1 MAAPLIFICHAQPDA
16 AFARDLGLAL
26 ETFRL
31 PVWSDSRNLR
41 GDNRLAPEV
50 RWAIEQARHVIVVLS
65 LNTGDPTWLRREIEI
80 AQEVE
85 RRRAERYRV
94 IPLLLPGVEP
104 AILPQWFTPIPR
116 TTPLQIPL
124 DGLGSILP
132 TLLSALGESSS
143 AGNVNERHAQQP
155 TELELHFSQHASPGP
170 AWQWTARLNPHSE
183 ATNPPQTVRGSL
195 PTAPARAL
203 QHWYLQTYPC
213 WPTDVMRAL
222 ADHTAAQ
229 LVEWGRLLY
238 RIILEAPESL
248 AITTQWHDLLSSQ
261 EGRLVVKIDPDHPA
275 TAELLDLPWEL
286 LHDASDFLIRGK
298 QPVQIIRRFPGGG
311 DAFLP
316 VPPPLRILAISPRP
330 DTEPTGHADYRRS
343 TLPLLEALVSL
354 GGLVETQRLASPT
367 LAALEKQLNEAWAT
381 GRPLAIL
388 HLDAYLRQ
396 DPATQEVL
404 CAFETRYDPPAPV
417 CREAHF
423 VPIKDLVALLSS
435 YRIRLVVLY
444 TGNTSSAD
452 SAAVSLTSLLLANGI
467 AAVIHVHPAA
477 PIETQE
483 RFWRAFYEELLR
495 GARISQALFAGQNRL
510 AGDTYRLAGMSSS
523 VHLQDWFCFRLY
535 VGEQDPRL
543 CLRPPL
549 DLRRRLL
556 ELTWPGPPAHL
567 PALPATGFLGRA
579 RDLLRLE
586 RLLEEESNLFLR
598 GAGGSGKTATATALA
613 HWLARSGRFHQIAYL
628 NRDDAREPSHLLETL
643 GRQLMPQTK
652 HWSVETYPT
661 FWRALSHLQKT
672 LGKQPTLIVLD
683 QIERW
688 PSEHDKLFDQL
699 WQDLLNGCRG
709 LRLLGLGRLG
719 PPSFAQPW
727 KELKL
732 SPLDGG
738 DAIRLIGRTLIGARE
753 IPPASDS
760 QDGFQPIRE
769 LVKLAGGHPVALQR
783 ISHEIA
789 VQGAKATLALL
800 HALRAEILYR
810 HPDDPQ
816 WPLFLGTELTLRQL
830 PEEDRE
836 RSALIAFFKGGMNRI
851 ALGKALAFDTQDLDA
866 FQKRLTALD
875 LIEDQG
881 YGHWRFDPALSH
893 YLANQLSPSHRLI
906 WQERWRNGMEELIDV
921 LYQQYFKDNTR
932 TLRLL
937 RLELPNLLTFLR
949 DHQQHFSAER
959 TARLASRLEQLL
971 ASLGI
976 PNALGEAMAARE
988 RAGHALSGWSRI
1000 RFETERLRVE
1010 RLRDNGSL
1018 EEAFQA
1024 ARQLLRQCQEAG
1036 PDSYPGAGYDLAQA
1050 YFQLGKLLK
1059 LTGAAES
1066 AVREFSVA
1074 RRQFKALAEAGNGNA
1089 GRMAAV
1095 VDAEI
1100 GDCLTYLQRLQE
1112 AANAYEAALTQSG
1125 PNAPKGLIATNKMQ
1139 LGLVRQRQGQYSEAV
1154 DLYDSA
1160 RRIFEALG
1168 EPEGTARAWK
1178 QIALSHKLN
1187 GDIKQALHACQQA
1200 LYLYEQQRDRSG
1212 VTETLG
1218 ELGHLHQIANQLEE
1232 AALAYRRLAE
1242 LCAQLGDS
1250 LGEEAGRNKLANV
1263 LIQLHRHDE
1272 ARQELYRASECNLPD
1287 SYTARNWAIRRG
1299 LHDLGQSAQNPDV
1312 ADRARRQAM
1321 QKYLAYRRA
1330 GGENDNPGARLCA
1343 QVHQAIRTGETASL
1357 AVKLEQISASSNVPP
1372 GGKLLIDKLK
1382 AILMGSYDPGLA
1394 TDPNLHYQYAVE
1406 LQLLLEALVRR

>member
-31 PVWSDSRNLR
+31 PVWNDSRNLR
-41 GDNRLAPEV
+41 GSDRLAPEV
-50 RWAIEQARHVIVVLS
+50 RWAIEQARQVIVVLG

-85 RRRAERYRV
+85 RRRADRYRV
-94 IPLLLPGVEP
+94 IPLLLPGVEE
-104 AILPQWFTPIPR
+104 AILPQWFTPVPR
-116 TTPLQIPL
+116 TAPLQIPS

-132 TLLSALGESSS
+132 NLLSVLGETPPPGST
-143 AGNVNERHAQQP
+143 NDRHSQKLI
-155 TELELHFSQHASPGP
+155 ELELHFSQSTASTT
-170 AWQWTARLNPHSE
+170 AWQWVTRLNTQPE
-183 ATNPPQTVRGSL
+183 GNFNPSLGPL
-195 PTAPARAL
+195 PTAPGREL

-213 WPTDVMRAL
+213 WPTEVLRDL
-222 ADHTAAQ
+222 ADRTTSQ
-229 LVEWGRLLY
+229 LAEWGRLLHQMV
-238 RIILEAPESL
+238 LEAPESL
-248 AITTQWHDLLSSQ
+248 AKTTEWRLLLSAQ
-261 EGRLVVKIDPDHPA
+261 EGRLVFRVDCTDST
-275 TAELLDLPWEL
+275 TANLLDLPWEL
-286 LHDASDFLIRGK
+286 LHDATDYLIRAK
-298 QPVQIIRRFPGGG
+298 QPIQFIRRFAGGG
-311 DAFLP
+311 DVFLP
-316 VPPPLRILAISPRP
+316 VPPPLRILAASPRP

-343 TLPLLEALVSL
+343 ALPLMEALATL
-354 GGLVETQRLASPT
+354 GGLVETQLLASPT
-367 LAALEKQLNEAWAT
+367 LAALEKQLNEAWST
-381 GRPLAIL
+381 GRPFSVL

-396 DPATQEVL
+396 DPTSQEIL
-404 CAFETRYDPPAPV
+404 CAFETRYDSPAPL

-423 VPIKDLVALLSS
+423 VPVKDLVSLLRS
-435 YRIRLVVLY
+435 YRTRLVVLY
-444 TGNTSSAD
+444 VGNTSTAN
-452 SAAVSLTSLLLANGI
+452 SAAVSFTSSLLAAGI
-467 AAVIHVHPAA
+467 AAVITVHPAA
-477 PIETQE
+477 PTETQE
-483 RFWRAFYEELLR
+483 RFWKAFYEELLR
-495 GARISQALFAGQNRL
+495 SARISQALFAGQNRL
-510 AGDTYRLAGMSSS
+510 ASDTYRAAGMNGGI
-523 VHLQDWFCFRLY
+523 HLHDWFCFKLY
-535 VGEQDPRL
+535 LGEQDPRL

-556 ELTWPGPPAHL
+556 ELTWSGPSAHL
-567 PALPATGFLGRA
+567 PTLPSIGFVGRS
-579 RDLLRLE
+579 RDLLRME
-586 RLLEEESNLFLR
+586 RLLEEQPTLFLR

-613 HWLARSGRFHQIAYL
+613 HWLVRSGRFHQIAYL

-643 GRQLMPQTK
+643 GRQLMPQNK
-652 HWSVETYPT
+652 HWSVEAYPT

-672 LGKQPTLIVLD
+672 LQKQPTLIVLD

-688 PSEHDKLFDQL
+688 PSEHDQLFDQL

-719 PPSFAQPW
+719 PPPFAQPW

-732 SPLDGG
+732 SPLDEF
-738 DAIRLIGRTLIGARE
+738 DAICLIGRTLIGTRE
-753 IPPASDS
+753 IPPLTDGNN
-760 QDGFQPIRE
+760 GFQPLRE
-769 LVKLAGGHPVALQR
+769 LAKLAGGHPVALQR

-789 VQGAKATLALL
+789 VHGAKATLDLL
-800 HALRAEILYR
+800 RTLRAEILYR

-816 WPLFLGTELTLRQL
+816 WPLFLGIELTLHQL
-830 PEEDRE
+830 PAEDRE
-836 RSALIAFFKGGMNRI
+836 RLSIIAFFKGGMNRI
-851 ALGKALAFDTQDLDA
+851 ALGKALVLDTQDLDA
-866 FQKRLTALD
+866 FQKRLSTLD
-875 LIEDQG
+875 FIEDRG

-906 WQERWRNGMEELIDV
+906 WQDRWRNGMEELIDV
-921 LYQQYFKDNTR
+921 LYQQYFKDKAR
-932 TLRLL
+932 TTRLL

-1036 PDSYPGAGYDLAQA
+1036 SGSYPGAGYDLAQA

-1066 AVREFSVA
+1066 AVREFLVA
-1074 RRQFKALAEAGNGNA
+1074 RKQFHLLADAGNSNA
-1089 GRMAAV
+1089 SRMAAV

-1100 GDCLTYLQRLQE
+1100 GDCLAYLQRLQE
-1112 AANAYEAALTQSG
+1112 AANAYEAALAQSG

-1139 LGLVRQRQGQYSEAV
+1139 LGLVRQRQGHYSEAV
-1154 DLYDSA
+1154 DLYESA

-1168 EPEGTARAWK
+1168 EPEGIARAWR
-1178 QIALSHKLN
+1178 QIALSHKLS
-1187 GDIKQALHACQQA
+1187 GDMKPALQACQQA

-1212 VTETLG
+1212 IIETLG
-1218 ELGHLHQIANQLEE
+1218 ELGHLHQVSNQLEE
-1232 AALAYRRLAE
+1232 AASAYRRLSE
-1242 LCAQLGDS
+1242 LCAQLGDA
-1250 LGEEAGRNKLANV
+1250 LGEEASRNKLANV

-1343 QVHQAIRTGETASL
+1343 QVHQAIRTGETSSL
-1357 AVKLEQISASSNVPP
+1357 STKLEQISASANVPA
-1372 GGKLLIDKLK
+1372 GGKLLIEKLK
-1382 AILMGSYDPGLA
+1382 AILSGSYEPALA
-1394 TDPNLHYQYAVE
+1394 ADPNLHYQYAVE
-1406 LQLLLEALVRR
+1406 LQLLLEALAKR

>member
-1 MAAPLIFICHAQPDA
+1 MAAPQIFICHAQPDA

-31 PVWSDSRNLR
+31 PVWNDSRNLR
-41 GDNRLAPEV
+41 GGNRLAPEV
-50 RWAIEQARHVIVVLS
+50 RWAIEQARQVIVVLG

-85 RRRAERYRV
+85 RRRADRYRV
-94 IPLLLPGVEP
+94 IPLLLPGVDE
-104 AILPQWFTPIPR
+104 AMLPQWFTPVPR
-116 TTPLQIPL
+116 TAPLQLPS
-124 DGLGSILP
+124 DGLGPILP
-132 TLLSALGESSS
+132 TLLTVLGENSS
-143 AGNVNERHAQQP
+143 AGSATDRHAQPP
-155 TELELHFSQHASPGP
+155 TELALNFSQSTPSTAS
-170 AWQWTARLNPHSE
+170 WQWVARLNSQPDE
-183 ATNPPQTVRGSL
+183 DPPLTLSCLL
-195 PTAPARAL
+195 PIAPSREL

-213 WPTDVMRAL
+213 WPTDVLRDL
-222 ADHTAAQ
+222 ADHVAIQLAQ
-229 LVEWGRLLY
+229 WGRSLY
-238 RIILEAPESL
+238 QIVLDAPESQAL
-248 AITTQWHDLLSSQ
+248 TTVWRQLLSSQ
-261 EGRLVVKIDPDHPA
+261 EGYLVIKADGADSA
-275 TAELLDLPWEL
+275 TADLLELPWEL
-286 LHDASDFLIRGK
+286 LHDANDFLIRAK
-298 QPVQIIRRFPGGG
+298 KPVQVIRRLPGGSG
-311 DAFLP
+311 AFLP
-316 VPPPLRILAISPRP
+316 VPPPLRILATSPHP
-330 DTEPTGHADYRRS
+330 DTEPTGHSDYRRG
-343 TLPLLEALVSL
+343 TLPLMAALASL
-354 GGLVETQRLASPT
+354 GGLVEPRILTSPT
-367 LAALEKQLNEAWAT
+367 LAALEKQLNDAWVT
-381 GRPLAIL
+381 GRPFSIL
-388 HLDAYLRQ
+388 HLDAYLRE
-396 DPATQEVL
+396 DLATQEVQ
-404 CAFETRYDPPAPV
+404 CAFERGYDPPAPL

-423 VPIKDLVALLSS
+423 VPVKELISLLSS

-444 TGNTSSAD
+444 GGNTKAAD
-452 SAAVSLTSLLLANGI
+452 SATFRLTSLLLASGI
-467 AAVIHVHPAA
+467 AAVITVHPAV
-477 PIETQE
+477 PTETQE
-483 RFWRAFYEELLR
+483 RFWKGFYEELLR
-495 GARISQALFAGQNRL
+495 GTRISQALFAGQNYL
-510 AGDTYRLAGMSSS
+510 AGDTYRAAGMSGGI
-523 VHLQDWFCFRLY
+523 HLQDWFCFKLY

-556 ELTWPGPPAHL
+556 ELTWPEPSTHL
-567 PALPATGFLGRA
+567 PTPPPTGFVGRT

-586 RLLEEESNLFLR
+586 RLLKEQSTLFLR
-598 GAGGSGKTATATALA
+598 GAGGSGKTATASALA
-613 HWLARSGRFHQIAYL
+613 HWLVRSGRFHQIAYL
-628 NRDDAREPSHLLETL
+628 NRDDAREPSYLLETL
-643 GRQLMPQTK
+643 GRQLLPQNK

-661 FWRALSHLQKT
+661 FWRALSYLQKT
-672 LGKQPTLIVLD
+672 LEKKSTLIVLD

-699 WQDLLNGCRG
+699 WQDLLNACPG

-719 PPSFAQPW
+719 PPPFAQPW

-732 SPLDGG
+732 SPLDES
-738 DAIRLIGRTLIGARE
+738 DAICLIGRTLIGARE
-753 IPPASDS
+753 LPPASDS
-760 QDGFQPIRE
+760 KDGFQALRQ

-789 VQGAKATLALL
+789 IHGAKATLALL
-800 HALRAEILYR
+800 HTLRAEILYR

-816 WPLFLGTELTLRQL
+816 WPLFLGLELTLRQL
-830 PEEDRE
+830 PAEDRE
-836 RSALIAFFKGGMNRI
+836 RSAIIAFFKGGMNRI
-851 ALGKALAFDTQDLDA
+851 ALGKALVLDTQNLDA
-866 FQKRLTALD
+866 FQKRLSALE

-906 WQERWRNGMEELIDV
+906 WQDRWRNGMEELIDV
-921 LYQQYFKDNTR
+921 LYQQYFKDNAR
-932 TLRLL
+932 TTRLL

-988 RAGHALSGWSRI
+988 RAGHALSGWSRL

-1010 RLRDNGSL
+1010 RLRDNGAL

-1024 ARQLLRQCQEAG
+1024 ARQLLCQCQEAG
-1036 PDSYPGAGYDLAQA
+1036 PDSYSGAGYDLAQA
-1050 YFQLGKLLK
+1050 FFQLGKLLK

-1074 RRQFKALAEAGNGNA
+1074 RQQFQTLAETGNSNA

-1100 GDCLTYLQRLQE
+1100 GDCLAYLQRLQE
-1112 AANAYEAALTQSG
+1112 AAAAYEAALTQSG
-1125 PNAPKGLIATNKMQ
+1125 PNAPKGLIANNKMQ
-1139 LGLVRQRQGQYSEAV
+1139 LGLVRQRQGHYSEAV

-1160 RRIFEALG
+1160 RQIFEALG
-1168 EPEGTARAWK
+1168 EPEGTARAWR
-1178 QIALSHKLN
+1178 QIALSHKLRA
-1187 GDIKQALHACQQA
+1187 DMKPALHACQQA
-1200 LYLYEQQRDRSG
+1200 LYLYEQQRDRNG
-1212 VTETLG
+1212 ITETLG
-1218 ELGHLHQIANQLEE
+1218 ELGHLHQVSNQLEE
-1232 AALAYRRLAE
+1232 AALAYRRLSE

-1250 LGEEAGRNKLANV
+1250 LGEEASRNKLANV

-1299 LHDLGQSAQNPDV
+1299 LHDLGQTAQNQDV

-1343 QVHQAIRTGETASL
+1343 QVHQAIRTGETSSL
-1357 AVKLEQISASSNVPP
+1357 AAKLEQIAASPNVPA

-1382 AILMGSYDPGLA
+1382 TILMGSYEPTLA

-1406 LQLLLEALVRR
+1406 LQLLLEALAQR